1 MGQRSSRW
9 LWVGA
14 ALVVLA
20 LAVVGWAVAPATTM
34 IVGVVLAALAV
45 PVGIVLVA
53 TAALSRR

>member
-9 LWVGA
+9 LWVVA

-34 IVGVVLAALAV
+34 IVGVVLAA
-45 PVGIVLVA
+45 